1 MGSFGEPANLGNA
14 FIMSLPDMDLFLG
27 NEAFVWWHIRSQ
39 VDSNVVWCME
49 EVTALVIDRVVN

>member
-1 MGSFGEPANLGNA
+1 
-14 FIMSLPDMDLFLG
+14 MSLPDMDLFLG